1 MSSSNTVRGSDAHNF
16 SVVRSAELTARVAQD
31 CQLNKADAKDLSAQS
46 STLTDAEA
54 LELSSLEAK
63 VERSLKA
70 FWEIGQALGQIR
82 DRRLYRQDFSTFE
95 DYCTNRWEMSRRWA
109 YQLIEAATVY
119 ENVRHGAQI
128 LPANERQVRPLT
140 ALPSQEQPRAWDQ
153 AVSTAPNG
161 KLTAFHVARVVE
173 EHQKKISRNKSN
185 NENSSKNQRTLWAN
199 HPSSNREIS
208 AATQENAGGLGAT
221 SSQTE
226 TQWRS
231 CWNCYHCS
239 FEPIQGNPQSFYCH
253 KLGKLSFIE
262 KDGNERGA
270 ECKLW
275 LDRWIEPE
283 LVKKAKRAQRD
294 TFTLTLQ
301 LPIDLQAQMQDAA
314 KTQGLAVADWAAQVL
329 KAAVSTISFASLV
342 QPTHNITPTA
352 TSENHVLIPKSVQGR
367 TSSGVDVAQKPEATA
382 AT

>member
-16 SVVRSAELTARVAQD
+16 SVRSAELTARVAQD

-46 STLTDAEA
+46 TLTDAEA
-54 LELSSLEAK
+54 LELSSLEFT

-70 FWEIGQALGQIR
+70 FWEIGQALRHIR

-140 ALPSQEQPRAWDQ
+140 ALPSQEQPRAWAQ

-161 KLTAFHVARVVE
+161 KLTAFHVAQVVE

-185 NENSSKNQRTLWAN
+185 NENSSKNQRTQTAN
-199 HPSSNREIS
+199 HPSNREIS
-208 AATQENAGGLGAT
+208 ASTQKNAGELGAT

-226 TQWRS
+226 TPCRS

-239 FEPIQGNPQSFYCH
+239 FEPVQDDPHSFYCQ
-253 KLGKLSFIE
+253 KLGKLSFIQ

-270 ECKLW
+270 KCKLW

-283 LVKKAKRAQRD
+283 LVKKAKRAERD
-294 TFTLTLQ
+294 TFTLTIQ
-301 LPIDLQAQMQDAA
+301 LPIHLQAQMQDVA
-314 KTQGLAVADWAAQVL
+314 KTQGMAVVDWAAQIL
-329 KAAVSTISFASLV
+329 EAAVSTISFASEV
-342 QPTHNITPTA
+342 QPTHNITPAA
-352 TSENHVLIPKSVQGR
+352 TSENHVLIPKSVQGQ
-367 TSSGVDVAQKPEATA
+367 TSSGVDVAQKPEPTA
-382 AT
+382 VN

>member
-1 MSSSNTVRGSDAHNF
+1 
-16 SVVRSAELTARVAQD
+16 
-31 CQLNKADAKDLSAQS
+31 
-46 STLTDAEA
+46 
-54 LELSSLEAK
+54 LEAK

-352 TSENHVLIPKSVQGR
+352 TSDSKVGSRSNQ
-367 TSSGVDVAQKPEATA
+367 
-382 AT
+382 

>member
-46 STLTDAEA
+46 TLTDAEA
-54 LELSSLEAK
+54 LELSSLEAT

-70 FWEIGQALGQIR
+70 FWEIGQALRHIR

-95 DYCTNRWEMSRRWA
+95 DYCTNRWEMSRRSA

-140 ALPSQEQPRAWDQ
+140 ALPSQEQPRAWAQ

-161 KLTAFHVARVVE
+161 KLTAFHVAQVVE

-185 NENSSKNQRTLWAN
+185 NENSSKNQRTQTAN
-199 HPSSNREIS
+199 HPSNREIS
-208 AATQENAGGLGAT
+208 ASTQKNAGELGAT

-226 TQWRS
+226 TPCRS

-239 FEPIQGNPQSFYCH
+239 FEPVQDDPHSFYCQ

-270 ECKLW
+270 KCKLW

-283 LVKKAKRAQRD
+283 LVKKAKRAERD
-294 TFTLTLQ
+294 TFTLTIQ
-301 LPIDLQAQMQDAA
+301 IPIHLQAQMQDVA
-314 KTQGLAVADWAAQVL
+314 KTQGLAVVDWAAQIL
-329 KAAVSTISFASLV
+329 QAAVSTISFASEV
-342 QPTHNITPTA
+342 QPTHNITPA
-352 TSENHVLIPKSVQGR
+352 VTSEN
-367 TSSGVDVAQKPEATA
+367 
-382 AT
+382 

>member
-1 MSSSNTVRGSDAHNF
+1 MSTSKTVRGSDAHNF
-16 SVVRSAELTARVAQD
+16 SVVPSAELPARVAQD
-31 CQLNKADAKDLSAQS
+31 CQLNKGDAKDLSAQS

-54 LELSSLEAK
+54 LELSSLEAT

-70 FWEIGQALGQIR
+70 FWEIGQALRQIR

-95 DYCTNRWEMSRRWA
+95 DYCTNRWEMSRRSA

-140 ALPSQEQPRAWDQ
+140 ALPSQEQPRAWAQ

-185 NENSSKNQRTLWAN
+185 NENSSKNQRTQTAN

-208 AATQENAGGLGAT
+208 AATQENAEGLGAT
-221 SSQTE
+221 SRQTE
-226 TQWRS
+226 TQCRS

-239 FEPIQGNPQSFYCH
+239 FEPVQDDPHSFYCQ

-262 KDGNERGA
+262 KDGNERGSK
-270 ECKLW
+270 CKLW

-283 LVKKAKRAQRD
+283 LVKKARRAQRD

-314 KTQGLAVADWAAQVL
+314 KTQGLAVADWAEQVL

-342 QPTHNITPTA
+342 QSTHNITPVA
-352 TSENHVLIPKSVQGR
+352 TSRLP
-367 TSSGVDVAQKPEATA
+367 TLT
-382 AT
+382 